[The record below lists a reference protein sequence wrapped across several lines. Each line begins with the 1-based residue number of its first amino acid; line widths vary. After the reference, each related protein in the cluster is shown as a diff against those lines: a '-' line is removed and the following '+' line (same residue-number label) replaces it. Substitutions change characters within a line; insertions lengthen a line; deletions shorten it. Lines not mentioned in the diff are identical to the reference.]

1 MPMTTQDLD
10 PDRIAAQQAAV
21 RQLLRAADAAQLA
34 ALRCYTRDGI
44 GQLDLRLL
52 ISEAEERL
60 EELAADDVA

>member
-10 PDRIAAQQAAV
+10 PDRISAQRAAV

-34 ALRCYTRDGI
+34 ALRYYTRDEI

-60 EELAADDVA
+60 EELAAEDVA

>member
-10 PDRIAAQQAAV
+10 PDRIAALQEAV
-21 RQLLRAADAAQLA
+21 RQLLRAADADQLA
-34 ALRCYTRDGI
+34 ALRDYTRDKI

-60 EELAADDVA
+60 EELAAEDAA